1 MAPLPY
7 GRQAMTFLQDKR
19 PFFGQDPHVVP
30 FEDGYLLVQSA
41 YNDRRIV
48 IKSLT
53 SLDDMRSGQ
62 SQTVWM
68 DAGQKQVWAPEL
80 HNLDDKWYIYYSS
93 SDGDNASHRTYVIE
107 ADHPMGPY
115 HQLGKVADPDN
126 DFWSI
131 DTTIFEHSGQRYA
144 AWSGW
149 STEFAGFPQHLYLAE
164 LLSPNRIGTRSCL
177 SSPHFNW
184 ERSIQP
190 ILEGPQVIK
199 NENTGKLFVTYSANA
214 SWTNEY
220 AVGLL
225 EYVGGPILSQDSW
238 AKHPQPI
245 LKGGG
250 HGCFVGDFFIYH
262 RKLSTTQGWA
272 DREITFL
279 PFHWKNGCPIIGKE
293 SHDDEV
299 LQINSGISSPSD

>member
-1 MAPLPY
+1 MN
-7 GRQAMTFLQDKR
+7 TFKDKR
-19 PFFGQDPHVVP
+19 PFFGQDPHVVA
-30 FEDGYLLVQSA
+30 FEDGSLLVQSA

-80 HNLDDKWYIYYSS
+80 HNLDDKWYIYYAS
-93 SDGDNASHRTYVIE
+93 SDGENCNHRTYVIE
-107 ADHPMGPY
+107 ADHPLGPY

-131 DTTIFEHSGQRYA
+131 DTTIFEHSEKRYA

-184 ERSIQP
+184 EKSVAP
-190 ILEGPQVIK
+190 LLEGPQVLK
-199 NENTGKLFVTYSANA
+199 TQEKLFLTYSANA

-220 AVGLL
+220 CVGLL
-225 EYVGGPILSQDSW
+225 EYTGGPILDPNNW
-238 AKHPQPI
+238 VKGPQPI

-250 HGCFVGDFFIYH
+250 HGCFIDSRYIYH
-262 RKLSTTQGWA
+262 RKLSTNQGWA
-272 DREITFL
+272 DREITSA
-279 PFHWKNGCPIIGKE
+279 PYYWENGYPKI
-293 SHDDEV
+293 
-299 LQINSGISSPSD
+299 QIN